1 MEKSALQLALAAY
14 QPKEADQLFQVTEK
28 VFKVTRATV
37 YRWVRSAESES
48 SINSQIDCETIMES
62 GNRHGC
68 ITIAGVAKK

>member
-1 MEKSALQLALAAY
+1 VARYSTEF
-14 QPKEADQLFQVTEK
+14 KENAVNLFRREGITRTCRK
-28 VFKVTRATV
+28 LHVTRATV